1 MFAQIDTKTVYTFMD
16 SLIDL
21 KTYIQKAKDLGYQTI
36 GIMDRDNLYAAFH
49 FIQEA
54 KKEGLQPVLGLECA
68 FSIKEWQTV
77 TVQLIA
83 LNTLGYQNLMKL
95 SSKQLSSGLEL
106 EDLPSYLPGIA
117 VIIPYVEGIEE
128 VAFPFDYYIGVHLQ
142 SPQKDYPK
150 PLVPLQTVRYF
161 EASERQTLHVL
172 HAIRDNLSLKE
183 AAPAPER
190 QAFYSCQQVTQ
201 TFQERFPQALETLEK
216 LVSTIDYTFDT
227 NLKLPRF
234 NRHKPAQEE
243 LVERTVEGLKSKQL
257 WLPAYQ
263 ERLEKELA
271 VIHQMG
277 FDDYFL
283 IVWDLLRFG
292 RSRGYYMGMG
302 RGSAAGSLV
311 AFALDIT
318 GIDPVKNNLL
328 FERFLNAER
337 YSMPDIDIDLPDVY
351 RSEFLHYVRDRYGSQ
366 HSAQIVTFSTFGA
379 KQAIRDV
386 FKRFGVPEYELSRLT
401 KKISFRDT
409 LTSVY
414 EKNIG
419 FRQLIHEKPEYQ
431 KAFAIAKRIEG
442 NPRQTSIHAAGVVMS
457 DDDLTNHI
465 PLKAGEDLMVTQYDA
480 SAVEANGL
488 LKMDFL
494 GLRTLTFVQ
503 RMQEKV
509 AKDYHVA
516 IDIKAIDLEDKET
529 LALFAAGRT
538 KGIFQFEQAGA
549 INLLKR
555 IQPRQFEDIVAT
567 TSLNRP
573 GASDYTENFIKRR
586 FGKEAV
592 DVIDPILA
600 PILQPTYG
608 IMLYQEQVMQIA
620 QVYAGFTLGKADLL
634 RRAMS
639 KKDLTAMQQMEADF
653 LAGAERL
660 GHPIETAKKLFSRMA
675 KFAGYG
681 FNRSHAF
688 AYSALAF
695 QLAYFKAHYPDVFYD
710 VMLNNA
716 SVDYVKDALEAHF
729 TLQPININTVPYQN
743 KISGRQIFLG
753 LKDLKGVPRDL
764 CYWIIE
770 NRPFKTIE
778 DFLIRLPENY
788 RKKDLLLPLV
798 EVGAFDVFDKN
809 RHKIS
814 ANLDSLFLFV
824 TELGSLFADSAYS
837 WTEVDDYSDAE
848 KYRLEQAILGV
859 GISPHPLLKIAKQS
873 TVPFTPLEDL
883 RENSEAT
890 ILVELKQ
897 MRVIR
902 TKTKG
907 EQMAF
912 LTVTDMH
919 RLFDVTAF
927 PERYAQFK
935 TDLQEGRFYYLT
947 GKVQK
952 RNDRLQMILNRVQ
965 EASSERLWL
974 LLPNHLYDQEVSD
987 ILSQYP
993 GNIPVM
999 LHYQDSK
1006 QTLKSQRH
1014 LVQKSPQLLKALS
1027 LYAVKTIYQ

>member
-1 MFAQIDTKTVYTFMD
+1 
-16 SLIDL
+16 
-21 KTYIQKAKDLGYQTI
+21 
-36 GIMDRDNLYAAFH
+36 
-49 FIQEA
+49 
-54 KKEGLQPVLGLECA
+54 
-68 FSIKEWQTV
+68 
-77 TVQLIA
+77 
-83 LNTLGYQNLMKL
+83 
-95 SSKQLSSGLEL
+95 
-106 EDLPSYLPGIA
+106 
-117 VIIPYVEGIEE
+117 
-128 VAFPFDYYIGVHLQ
+128 
-142 SPQKDYPK
+142 
-150 PLVPLQTVRYF
+150 
-161 EASERQTLHVL
+161 
-172 HAIRDNLSLKE
+172 
-183 AAPAPER
+183 
-190 QAFYSCQQVTQ
+190 
-201 TFQERFPQALETLEK
+201 
-216 LVSTIDYTFDT
+216 
-227 NLKLPRF
+227 
-234 NRHKPAQEE
+234 
-243 LVERTVEGLKSKQL
+243 
-257 WLPAYQ
+257 
-263 ERLEKELA
+263 
-271 VIHQMG
+271 
-277 FDDYFL
+277 
-283 IVWDLLRFG
+283 
-292 RSRGYYMGMG
+292 
-302 RGSAAGSLV
+302 
-311 AFALDIT
+311 
-318 GIDPVKNNLL
+318 
-328 FERFLNAER
+328 
-337 YSMPDIDIDLPDVY
+337 
-351 RSEFLHYVRDRYGSQ
+351 
-366 HSAQIVTFSTFGA
+366 
-379 KQAIRDV
+379 
-386 FKRFGVPEYELSRLT
+386 
-401 KKISFRDT
+401 
-409 LTSVY
+409 
-414 EKNIG
+414 
-419 FRQLIHEKPEYQ
+419 
-431 KAFAIAKRIEG
+431 
-442 NPRQTSIHAAGVVMS
+442 MS

-494 GLRTLTFVQ
+494 GLRNLTFVQ

-653 LAGAERL
+653 LEGAERL

-809 RHKIS
+809 RH
-814 ANLDSLFLFV
+814 
-824 TELGSLFADSAYS
+824 
-837 WTEVDDYSDAE
+837 
-848 KYRLEQAILGV
+848 
-859 GISPHPLLKIAKQS
+859 
-873 TVPFTPLEDL
+873 
-883 RENSEAT
+883 
-890 ILVELKQ
+890 
-897 MRVIR
+897 
-902 TKTKG
+902 
-907 EQMAF
+907 
-912 LTVTDMH
+912 
-919 RLFDVTAF
+919 
-927 PERYAQFK
+927 
-935 TDLQEGRFYYLT
+935 
-947 GKVQK
+947 
-952 RNDRLQMILNRVQ
+952 
-965 EASSERLWL
+965 
-974 LLPNHLYDQEVSD
+974 
-987 ILSQYP
+987 
-993 GNIPVM
+993 
-999 LHYQDSK
+999 
-1006 QTLKSQRH
+1006 
-1014 LVQKSPQLLKALS
+1014 
-1027 LYAVKTIYQ
+1027 